1 MNRGV
6 GNCEN
11 GSGHIQLLQLEPSF
25 WRWMNLSSSVSWEQ
39 VACFLMNWGGQLLR
53 ALWYGGLPL
62 PVSISSTQRLSPT
75 QSLTGKVTVGAASRG
90 EQSQILERAFQG
102 GIIWQPPHWTC
113 FSTWRKNILS
123 MFVFPD
129 QNQPLTSRATS
140 VVQKL
145 HLCFLLFFSFARY

>member
-1 MNRGV
+1 
-6 GNCEN
+6 
-11 GSGHIQLLQLEPSF
+11 
-25 WRWMNLSSSVSWEQ
+25 
-39 VACFLMNWGGQLLR
+39 MNWGGQLLR

-113 FSTWRKNILS
+113 FST
-123 MFVFPD
+123 
-129 QNQPLTSRATS
+129 
-140 VVQKL
+140 
-145 HLCFLLFFSFARY
+145 